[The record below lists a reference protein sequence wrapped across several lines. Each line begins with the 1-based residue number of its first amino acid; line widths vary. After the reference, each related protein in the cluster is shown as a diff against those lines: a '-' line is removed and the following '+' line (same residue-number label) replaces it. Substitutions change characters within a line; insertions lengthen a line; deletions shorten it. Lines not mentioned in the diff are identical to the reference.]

1 MQKVAEEQIYFLLY
15 YNLTLNTTHY
25 LQMKS
30 LQFITQQVFYPFSFQ
45 WFQSLG
51 TMRKNLKQ
59 SIEIRCLTEKVREDI
74 LARLTLMT

>member
-1 MQKVAEEQIYFLLY
+1 MQKVTEEQIYFLLY
-15 YNLTLNTTHY
+15 YNFLIFSMY
-25 LQMKS
+25 LQMKL

-45 WFQSLG
+45 RFQSLG
-51 TMRKNLKQ
+51 TMRNNLKQ